1 MPLPRIRV
9 SANRRFLMTEHGE
22 PFFWLGDTAW
32 ELFHRLSLPEAE
44 HYLDVRRQQGF
55 NLIQAVRWLNSM
67 VCTHPMPMGTSLWLA
82 TTRLAPTSFI
92 SGTWTPSSAW
102 LPKRDSI
109 SVSYPRGAIRCTH
122 VCGGAVMLNLHHS
135 FPVAA

>member
-55 NLIQAVRWLNSM
+55 NLIQAVA
-67 VCTHPMPMGTSLWLA
+67 LA
-82 TTRLAPTSFI
+82 ELDGLHTPNANGHIPLAGDDPTRPNEFYFRHVDAI
-92 SGTWTPSSAW
+92 IRMAAEKVYWTPAHAG
-102 LPKRDSI
+102 R
-109 SVSYPRGAIRCTH
+109 
-122 VCGGAVMLNLHHS
+122 
-135 FPVAA
+135 